1 MPELSAIIV
10 AADSEQRAVLQVLV
24 DGTSVANTAFSSTSY
39 PSLATDPVVRR
50 IQSEN
55 AGVVLVDIPADNP
68 QMALRAV
75 EVLHDELPDL
85 PVVAI
90 GSMAQ
95 PQVIVN
101 AMRAGAREFLA
112 RPTTT
117 TDLLEA
123 FVRLTTAK
131 RKSQREELRGKM
143 FAVINAKGGCGCT
156 TVAVNLALAL
166 QASHGNTALVD
177 IASLGHCALHLNL
190 KPLFTVG
197 DAIRNLHRLDSS
209 LLESF
214 MTRHSGGLQLLAGP
228 NTPVGTE
235 PSTTEY
241 AKLFDLLAGH
251 FRYVV
256 VDLSTRMDGVTRLVG
271 NLAQTVLLVAHTDV
285 AALWSA
291 ARTQQFLSES
301 GGRDRIQLVLNRF
314 RKIPGFSEKDAE
326 AAAGAKLLWKIPN
339 QYFAVST
346 AIDRGIPLLHQSNT
360 EIARSFAAL
369 AAHLTE
375 NDLDVKRKAWSLF
388 KTV

>member
-1 MPELSAIIV
+1 MSDISVVIV
-10 AADSEQRAVLQVLV
+10 APDSEQRAVLQVLV
-24 DGTSVANTAFSSTSY
+24 DGTSVARVVHSCASF
-39 PSLATDPVVRR
+39 PVAATDPVVRR
-50 IQSEN
+50 VQSAN
-55 AGVVLVDIPADNP
+55 AEVVLVDIPVDNP
-68 QMALRAV
+68 LLALRAV
-75 EVLHDELPDL
+75 EILHQELPDAAL
-85 PVVAI
+85 FAV

-101 AMRAGAREFLA
+101 AMRAGAREFVE

-123 FVRLTTAK
+123 FVRLSTAQ
-131 RKSQREELRGKM
+131 RKNRREDTRGKM
-143 FAVINAKGGCGCT
+143 FPLVNAKGGSGST

-166 QASHGNTALVD
+166 QAAHGNTALVD
-177 IASLGHCALHLNL
+177 IALLGHCALHLNL
-190 KPLFTVG
+190 KPVFTVA

-214 MTRHSGGLQLLAGP
+214 MTRHGGGVQLLAGP
-228 NTPVGTE
+228 TTPVGSE
-235 PSTTEY
+235 PSTAEY

-256 VDLSTRMDGVTRLVG
+256 VDVSSRMDATTRLVS

-285 AALWSA
+285 ASLWSA
-291 ARTQQFLSES
+291 ARVQQYLSENGS
-301 GGRDRIQLVLNRF
+301 REKVQLVLNRF
-314 RKIPGFSEKDAE
+314 RKIAGFSESDAE

-346 AIDRGIPLLHQSNT
+346 AIDRGVPLLQQNHT
-360 EIARSFAAL
+360 EIGRSFTGL
-369 AAHLTE
+369 AARLTE